1 MTDATPAPVVA
12 AVLHDGF
19 YSCGTGAGRSNRAF
33 LETLVGMLLPEVRL
47 LVLPIHLA
55 RGSSEYNAP
64 WHAEMQTLIQ
74 HAGGQIIPLNNGTH
88 GTIRFGGLTQFK
100 TACSSV
106 ATVLNNYPQAPGDPL
121 LIIAFDA
128 PFYGLAPLLTAAARR
143 CLVNVARSTAPLHD
157 PGDRSR
163 VQWERNG
170 LHAAVVGGARVAAIS
185 AHMRRHLAG
194 QYGIPSRA
202 LLDLPNG
209 LTAADWE
216 PTAPATQLLPALAL
230 NGFVLTMGRAV
241 AYKGFDDLI
250 DALTLLKNAA
260 IPVPHAMIAAVTDG
274 SQQTPYQHH
283 LARRIAAAGLNATL
297 LTRFDPQL
305 RGLLSHP
312 ALAAVIVPSR
322 TEPFGRIP
330 LEAFAAWAAPVV
342 ATTAGGLAELVID
355 GLTGYTAQPAHPAS
369 LAAAISRALA
379 CDPAGRARL
388 RAASHRLAVTRYDHK
403 QAVAAFCAEVAP
415 WAVTNG
421 KQGMRA
427 THDDNGAPRSV

>member
-194 QYGIPSRA
+194 QYGIPFTRAARPAERADRRRLGTDRSRH
-202 LLDLPNG
+202 PV
-209 LTAADWE
+209 AARTG
-216 PTAPATQLLPALAL
+216 PKRL
-230 NGFVLTMGRAV
+230 R
-241 AYKGFDDLI
+241 
-250 DALTLLKNAA
+250 
-260 IPVPHAMIAAVTDG
+260 PHDG
-274 SQQTPYQHH
+274 Q
-283 LARRIAAAGLNATL
+283 G
-297 LTRFDPQL
+297 
-305 RGLLSHP
+305 RGL
-312 ALAAVIVPSR
+312 
-322 TEPFGRIP
+322 
-330 LEAFAAWAAPVV
+330 
-342 ATTAGGLAELVID
+342 
-355 GLTGYTAQPAHPAS
+355 Q
-369 LAAAISRALA
+369 
-379 CDPAGRARL
+379 RL
-388 RAASHRLAVTRYDHK
+388 
-403 QAVAAFCAEVAP
+403 
-415 WAVTNG
+415 
-421 KQGMRA
+421 
-427 THDDNGAPRSV
+427 

>member
-1 MTDATPAPVVA
+1 MTDARPHPLVA
-12 AVLHDGF
+12 VVLHDGF
-19 YSCGTGAGRSNRAF
+19 YPCGTGAGRSNRAF
-33 LETLVGMLLPEVRL
+33 LETLVGMLLPGARL

-55 RGSSEYNAP
+55 PGSSEHNAS

-74 HAGGQIIPLNNGTH
+74 QAGGQIIPLSNGTH

-100 TACSSV
+100 AACTSA
-106 ATVLNNYPQAPGDPL
+106 ATVISNYPRAPGGPM

-128 PFYGLAPLLTAAARR
+128 PFYGLAPLLAPAARR
-143 CLVNVARSTAPLHD
+143 CLVNVARSTALLHD
-157 PGDRSR
+157 PGDRPR
-163 VQWERNG
+163 VQWERDG
-170 LHAAVVGGARVAAIS
+170 LHAAVAGGARVAAIS
-185 AHMRRHLAG
+185 AHMRRHLAR
-194 QYGIPSRA
+194 QYEIPAPA

-209 LTAADWE
+209 LTAADWK
-216 PTAPATQLLPALAL
+216 PVAPAARLLPAPAR
-230 NGFVLTMGRAV
+230 NGFVLAMGRAV
-241 AYKGFDDLI
+241 PYKGFDDLI

-260 IPVPHAMIAAVTDG
+260 IPVPHAVIAAVTDG
-274 SQQTPYQHH
+274 SQRTPYQRH

-297 LTRFDPQL
+297 LTCFDPQL

-322 TEPFGRIP
+322 AEPFGRVP
-330 LEAFAAWAAPVV
+330 LEAFAAGAAPVV

-355 GLTGYTAQPAHPAS
+355 GLTGYTAQPRQPAS

-388 RAASHRLAVTRYDHK
+388 RAASRRLAVTRYDHA

-415 WAVTNG
+415 WTVTTG
-421 KQGMRA
+421 KQGTQA
-427 THDDNGAPRSV
+427 SHDGHSAPRSG